1 MSKKNLFFFKN
12 SHECLQTIVKLEN
25 QIISDLTNFN
35 KTDLEQDDEKEQ
47 KKILEFYQKLDVTSQ
62 EATEKMQ
69 QISTKLENI
78 IPDLKVLLYPDETKW
93 KTWNAIDFYKFVSRF
108 LLKIL
113 LQEHFYTKRR

>member
-1 MSKKNLFFFKN
+1 M
-12 SHECLQTIVKLEN
+12 KLEN

-69 QISTKLENI
+69 EISSKLEKI

-93 KTWNAIDFYKFVSRF
+93 QTWNATDFHKFVFLSVFEAFRFVF
-108 LLKIL
+108 LLLDGLKAWIL
-113 LQEHFYTKRR
+113 YGKRQT